1 MAPTVL
7 VIEDEARIAHW
18 VRAYFEEAGFRAV
31 LASDGVV
38 GLQLARTERPDLI
51 ILDLNLP
58 GLDGVSICRTVRQQS
73 AVPIIMLTARGKELD
88 RILGLELGA
97 DDYVVKP
104 FSPGELVARAR
115 AVLRRTQGEQWQ
127 SEVLRS
133 GSICLDITAHTCTV
147 DQQPV
152 SLSRIQF
159 AILAALM
166 RYPGRPLSR
175 QQLLDAAFDENYDGF
190 ERVID
195 IHIRRLRS
203 QIERDPAR
211 PQHIVTVVGVGYKF
225 EE

>member
-1 MAPTVL
+1 
-7 VIEDEARIAHW
+7 
-18 VRAYFEEAGFRAV
+18 
-31 LASDGVV
+31 
-38 GLQLARTERPDLI
+38 
-51 ILDLNLP
+51 
-58 GLDGVSICRTVRQQS
+58 VSICRTVRQQS

>member
-1 MAPTVL
+1 MGGARGGPPPLRLPTQLYLGKDTHRMAPTVL

-31 LASDGVV
+31 LASDGAV

-127 SEVLRS
+127 SEVLR
-133 GSICLDITAHTCTV
+133 
-147 DQQPV
+147 
-152 SLSRIQF
+152 
-159 AILAALM
+159 
-166 RYPGRPLSR
+166 
-175 QQLLDAAFDENYDGF
+175 
-190 ERVID
+190 
-195 IHIRRLRS
+195 
-203 QIERDPAR
+203 
-211 PQHIVTVVGVGYKF
+211 
-225 EE
+225 